1 MSELVSAFDATTEEE
16 ASLYVLDLLPPEE
29 QRRFAA
35 RLADEAA
42 LREFVRELQGGLDT
56 LVLAQ
61 PKRSAPLH
69 VWGRIAAEVKED
81 ENRIQRFPGQFW
93 TWGRLVL
100 AAAAC
105 VATGAFL
112 GIQWTGRN
120 SSTSPLASA
129 ESVSRPVGGAGAPS
143 PSPLPVPVVA
153 SASRETPSP
162 VASAT
167 PPPPVPTPA
176 EVALAREN
184 QRLRDRDRM
193 LSSQVAALNRVLQ
206 QQPAPA
212 PSPVV
217 LPPGVSRLQV
227 FRLANTNTP
236 EGFRSAS
243 DLNSLPDALAALAAG
258 NRVASGALVAP
269 EAEGSTALASSDSLA
284 GLPLNDGQPI
294 AFFDPETGRGAIAL
308 LNDSPSAEQNF
319 VVWSQ
324 TTGADGA
331 LVYTPVGAANADHS
345 TAVISFSAPAS
356 TGSAPSF
363 MVTLEPVE
371 SIGSLAAPTGPVI
384 ALPQAPKP

>member
-1 MSELVSAFDATTEEE
+1 MSDLVRAFDATTEEA

-35 RLADEAA
+35 RLADEAP
-42 LREFVRELQGGLDT
+42 LREFVRDLQGGLDS

-81 ENRIQRFPGQFW
+81 EDRIQRFPGQFW

-105 VATGAFL
+105 LAAGAFL
-112 GIQWTGRN
+112 GIQWTGR
-120 SSTSPLASA
+120 SPSRAPVVSA
-129 ESVSRPVGGAGAPS
+129 EPVS
-143 PSPLPVPVVA
+143 PSGVGVGVSAPRLPVPAVA
-153 SASRETPSP
+153 STAREGSSP
-162 VASAT
+162 AVAT
-167 PPPPVPTPA
+167 PPPQPTPT
-176 EVALAREN
+176 ELNLAREN

-193 LSSQVAALNRVLQ
+193 WSSQVAALNQVLQ
-206 QQPAPA
+206 QQPAPL

-236 EGFRSAS
+236 DGVRNAS

-258 NRVASGALVAP
+258 NRGARGALVGP
-269 EAEGSTALASSDSLA
+269 PAEGSATLAAADSPA
-284 GLPLNDGQPI
+284 DLPLNEGQPI
-294 AFFDPETGRGAIAL
+294 AFYDPETGRGAVAL
-308 LNDSPSAEQNF
+308 VNHSPSAEQNF

-324 TTGADGA
+324 STGADGSP
-331 LVYTPVGAANADHS
+331 VYLAVGAANADHS
-345 TAVISFSAPAS
+345 TAVISFTAPAS
-356 TGSAPSF
+356 AGGGAPSF

-371 SIGSLAAPTGPVI
+371 SIGSLSAPTGPVV
-384 ALPQAPKP
+384 ALPPAPKP